1 MIRGGLKDEKRSRV
15 FDVFPSGYIQVHR
28 KRSSTESWNSVMFI
42 IINIVN
48 AACFNVVMKKEE

>member
-1 MIRGGLKDEKRSRV
+1 M
-15 FDVFPSGYIQVHR
+15 FHVFPSGYIQVHR
-28 KRSSTESWNSVMFI
+28 KRSSTEFWNSVMFI